1 MTELD
6 SDSMHNDELTE
17 DISPDPETE
26 PTPDWSSGL
35 SVASLTIASI
45 WAIAAVIFAI
55 ALLAGAQDASYG
67 GDAYT
72 GIQNAVMLA
81 VRGIAFLLF
90 GSAALG
96 LVIATRRDRR

>member
-6 SDSMHNDELTE
+6 SDAKHDDELPE
-17 DISPDPETE
+17 NIPPDPETA
-26 PTPDWSSGL
+26 PTHDWSTGMSP
-35 SVASLTIASI
+35 ASLGVAII

-55 ALLAGAQDASYG
+55 VLLAGAQDASYG

-96 LVIATRRDRR
+96 IVIATRQDRR

>member
-1 MTELD
+1 MH
-6 SDSMHNDELTE
+6 SDDLPEGTA
-17 DISPDPETE
+17 PDPE
-26 PTPDWSSGL
+26 PTRDWSTGMSPL
-35 SVASLTIASI
+35 SLGVATV
-45 WAIAAVIFAI
+45 WAIVAVIFAI
-55 ALLAGAQDASYG
+55 ILLVSAQDASYG

-96 LVIATRRDRR
+96 FVIASRRDRS

>member
-1 MTELD
+1 MSELD
-6 SDSMHNDELTE
+6 SDAKHDDEATE
-17 DISPDPETE
+17 NTPPAPEPDP
-26 PTPDWSSGL
+26 TPGWSTSL
-35 SVASLTIASI
+35 SPASLTVAGI

-55 ALLAGAQDASYG
+55 ALLAGAQDTSYG

-96 LVIATRRDRR
+96 FVIATRQDRR

>member
-1 MTELD
+1 MT
-6 SDSMHNDELTE
+6 
-17 DISPDPETE
+17 DPEPVNAEFNE
-26 PTPDWSSGL
+26 PAVTAEPPAPPSNPSPAPL
-35 SVASLTIASI
+35 IIATV
-45 WAIAAVIFAI
+45 WAVAAVIFAI
-55 ALLAGAQDASYG
+55 ILLGGANDMSYG

-96 LVIATRRDRR
+96 FVVASRRDRQ